1 MTIFIML
8 DKNIFLITLSK
19 TITNILFKLNFTRSF
34 FLKKEKLKKKAAASL
49 LKHKNGF
56 FGQKSKRKVL
66 RIKRYVENMLI
77 KKN

>member
-1 MTIFIML
+1 MTTFIML

-19 TITNILFKLNFTRSF
+19 TITNFLFKLNFTRSF
-34 FLKKEKLKKKAAASL
+34 FKKKKKKAAASL